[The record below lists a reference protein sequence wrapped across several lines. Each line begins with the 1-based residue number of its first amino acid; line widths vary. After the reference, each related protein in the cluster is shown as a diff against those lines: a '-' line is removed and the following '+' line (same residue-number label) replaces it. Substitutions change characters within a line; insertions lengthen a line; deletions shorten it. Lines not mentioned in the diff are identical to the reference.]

1 MAPDSCARGSAAS
14 HVTLFHMKHQAGLV
28 SVALAAASLVAAQPA
43 PSELSAQARKAAA
56 PSQAPSGISSR
67 LIRRCGEEKIRGIKM
82 ATGRTGEELP
92 TALRAQNVLVI
103 ATVVCGLASAAPGS
117 AEDRVIDAQRS
128 TLTVRVFK
136 SGLFRAF
143 ADDHIIQAPL
153 MDGSLDDSAAP
164 HVQIVIDARRMRVL
178 DPGLSAKDR
187 QEVQAR
193 MLGSEVLD
201 VNRFQWISFHS
212 VAIQRLDAGGWLVR
226 GELDLHGQIHAILV
240 NVLPEKSHYKG
251 SVTLRQSDFGIVP
264 ISIAGGTV
272 KVKDEIEIAFD
283 IALTGR

>member
-1 MAPDSCARGSAAS
+1 
-14 HVTLFHMKHQAGLV
+14 
-28 SVALAAASLVAAQPA
+28 
-43 PSELSAQARKAAA
+43 
-56 PSQAPSGISSR
+56 
-67 LIRRCGEEKIRGIKM
+67 M
-82 ATGRTGEELP
+82 ATGRTGEEAP
-92 TALRAQNVLVI
+92 KARRAQNVLVI

-117 AEDRVIDAQRS
+117 AEDRAIDTQRS
-128 TLTVRVFK
+128 TVTVRVFK

-153 MDGSLDDSAAP
+153 MDGSLDDSATP

-187 QEVQAR
+187 QAVQAR

-240 NVLPEKSHYKG
+240 NVFLEKRHYKG

-272 KVKDEIEIAFD
+272 KVKDEITIDFD
-283 IALTGR
+283 IAMTDRERLPR